1 MNLKSASYRLLLV
14 IGLVALLLLLAH
26 MSASA
31 QPTAANP
38 PKTSK
43 IAVVNQVEA
52 GPAWTTLTDAQK
64 DTLSPLANEWKN
76 IDANRKQKW
85 IEIANRYQKLSPDE
99 KARAQERMREW
110 VKLTPEQRMRARENF
125 ARASKIK
132 SSQKAAQWQHYQEL
146 SEEEK
151 KQLSAEKQK
160 KTVTNLPAAAV
171 KTKPHTK
178 PAPVPPAKQVIPKAS
193 VVPASA
199 VKVPEQTTPASTS
212 DQSK

>member
-1 MNLKSASYRLLLV
+1 MNLKSASYRFLLL
-14 IGLVALLLLLAH
+14 IGLVALLLLLAD

-31 QPTAANP
+31 QPTAANS

-43 IAVVNQVEA
+43 IAVVNQVET

-64 DTLSPLANEWKN
+64 DTLSPLATEWKN

-85 IEIANRYQKLSPDE
+85 IEIANRYQKLNPDE

-125 ARASKIK
+125 ARASKLK

-146 SEEEK
+146 NEEEK
-151 KQLSAEKQK
+151 KQLAAEKQK
-160 KTVTNLPAAAV
+160 KTLTNLPATV
-171 KTKPHTK
+171 IKLKPHTK
-178 PAPVPPAKQVIPKAS
+178 TNPSTQPEKLNAS
-193 VVPASA
+193 DSNANPASNSTE
-199 VKVPEQTTPASTS
+199 KSPQPETHK
-212 DQSK
+212 DN